1 MFTQK
6 EVVVSCSPLMMAP
19 ALLHCHSLDSSPELN
34 QKYPVSNSS
43 RPCVYHAV
51 YQAVYLTVYHAV
63 YNAPPTAAVYV
74 LLLWFAVV
82 SLCSLLFH
90 VCFTVSGGKCE
101 YVYTCKLQ
109 RFIIKFSA
117 TWVHVCFLWFK
128 IIFTFFPS
136 FSLSSIIKCYLL
148 ICLVKCPQERK
159 QNPLPF
165 YGCQMKCCLTSS
177 VGVGSV

>member
-1 MFTQK
+1 MCI
-6 EVVVSCSPLMMAP
+6 SCCIPRCIPRCIPCCAQ
-19 ALLHCHSLDSSPELN
+19 CSSCCCCL
-34 QKYPVSNSS
+34 
-43 RPCVYHAV
+43 AIF
-51 YQAVYLTVYHAV
+51 
-63 YNAPPTAAVYV
+63 V

-177 VGVGSV
+177 VGVGSVWASVWTLVWARQLLS